1 MFLILPLTPPPPHR
15 LTCGQEHIK
24 SHTSFG
30 GGKKELL
37 SKLRDSLPLS
47 WNLSLSLSVLQHFHV
62 FFFKF
67 GLLSSPLNLKP
78 YQHYFTLTW
87 TVIPHL
93 QLPAS
98 FHLVICYF
106 LKSLF
111 PIFNLSTPNLIVSGT
126 ESTWLSAPLARN
138 QKPLWFKT
146 LYLICLGNL
155 CKVLMITPKHFLY
168 ELYLLFLA
176 SIT

>member
-1 MFLILPLTPPPPHR
+1 MFLIRPLTPAQTDLWSR
-15 LTCGQEHIK
+15 AYKISYIVWRGEKK
-24 SHTSFG
+24 SYPNLEILFH
-30 GGKKELL
+30 
-37 SKLRDSLPLS
+37 SLEI
-47 WNLSLSLSVLQHFHV
+47 SLSQYYSTFIF

-78 YQHYFTLTW
+78 YQHDFTLTW

-93 QLPAS
+93 QRPAS

-126 ESTWLSAPLARN
+126 ESPRLSAPLARN
-138 QKPLWFKT
+138 QKPLWFTT

-168 ELYLLFLA
+168 ELYLLFPA

>member
-1 MFLILPLTPPPPHR
+1 MFLIRPLTPPHR
-15 LTCGQEHIK
+15 LTCGQELIK

-30 GGKKELL
+30 GGEKSYPNLEILFHSLEISL
-37 SKLRDSLPLS
+37 SKYYST
-47 WNLSLSLSVLQHFHV
+47 FMV

-78 YQHYFTLTW
+78 YQHDFTLTW

-93 QLPAS
+93 QRPAS

-126 ESTWLSAPLARN
+126 ECTRLSAPLARN
-138 QKPLWFKT
+138 QKPLWFTT

-168 ELYLLFLA
+168 ELYLLFPA